1 MHEMD
6 IAMLNSHD
14 YEMIHRHI
22 EEQARITAT
31 NQMDYQFLIND
42 NSFCQSIAQS
52 YITFKK
58 SSMSRK
64 GEASLGLNESLEVG
78 IPCTQVSPEG
88 TSGANDDSEEHRNSR
103 DEDESVL
110 RDRIASRYGVI
121 MTQFQTSF
129 KDTTYDSL
137 KTDCREDR
145 MKTYTPKVGCLGM
158 KTFDFGT
165 VSQSAM
171 LEAVTLYILDEIE
184 EKQRKTRSASGLNF
198 LDRIGMDTDVS
209 SYYHGHRK
217 SHHGGSSSVLY
228 AFNDLESYSFR
239 RSFMKHGLKSDMTA
253 MDEADSRSTK
263 NPPYQRSCYGQPQSK
278 SVDQNVSIA
287 GSQN

>member
-6 IAMLNSHD
+6 ITMLNSHD
-14 YEMIHRHI
+14 YQAIHGRI

-31 NQMDYQFLIND
+31 NQMDYQFLMND
-42 NSFCQSIAQS
+42 NSFRQAIAQG
-52 YITFKK
+52 YITLKRASMPRQGK
-58 SSMSRK
+58 SFP
-64 GEASLGLNESLEVG
+64 GLKESSEVS

-88 TSGANDDSEEHRNSR
+88 PNGKKDDFALHCNTR
-103 DEDESVL
+103 DEDESLL
-110 RDRIASRYGVI
+110 RDCIASRYGVI

-137 KTDCREDR
+137 KTDCRDDR

-165 VSQSAM
+165 VSHSAM

-184 EKQRKTRSASGLNF
+184 EKQRSTRSHSGLNF
-198 LDRIGMDTDVS
+198 LERIGMDTDVS

-228 AFNDLESYSFR
+228 AFNDLESFSFR
-239 RSFMKHGLKSDMTA
+239 RSFMKLGLKSDMAA
-253 MDEADSRSTK
+253 MDEADSRGTK
-263 NPPYQRSCYGQPQSK
+263 NPPYQRSCYGQPQSN
-278 SVDQNVSIA
+278 SVDQNVNIG
-287 GSQN
+287 GS